1 MSGASSRT
9 ECVSCWRPQRSGGS
23 LQWIIKM
30 QNQGRREE
38 LRGRIRELA
47 IDRMHRARTDSNPLH
62 LDLRVGSEAIG
73 HPQQQAEELKSQLL
87 TAGATTCLSNR
98 HQDQQSAPD
107 LALAKLVRMMQ
118 GIGLSYWRRRLKRM
132 KKERLARRVL
142 VIVSGPRSFPK
153 ALRCRETRPS
163 TMAL

>member
-47 IDRMHRARTDSNPLH
+47 SDRMHRARTDISPLH
-62 LDLRVGSEAIG
+62 LDMRVGSEAIG

-87 TAGATTCLSNR
+87 TAGATTCLSSR

-107 LALAKLVRMMQ
+107 LALTKSVRMTQ
-118 GIGLSYWRRRLKRM
+118 GIVLSSWRRRLKRM
-132 KKERLARRVL
+132 KKERLARRVS
-142 VIVSGPRSFPK
+142 VIAFGPRSSPK
-153 ALRCRETRPS
+153 ASRCREIPPS
-163 TMAL
+163 TMVL